1 MDVLLFHPQK
11 KIDVGAFPFGD
22 AAQLLYYRAHVVIVE
37 MDPLLHRLLH
47 GVPVSLFKALLR
59 AGSDFKKTPILRVK
73 SLQYRL
79 GNQ

>member
-1 MDVLLFHPQK
+1 
-11 KIDVGAFPFGD
+11 
-22 AAQLLYYRAHVVIVE
+22 

>member
-1 MDVLLFHPQK
+1 MLFPSVMQRSCSTT
-11 KIDVGAFPFGD
+11 
-22 AAQLLYYRAHVVIVE
+22 RAHVVIVE

>member
-1 MDVLLFHPQK
+1 MGVLLFHPQK
-11 KIDVGAFPFGD
+11 KIDIGAFPFGD
-22 AAQLLYYRAHVVIVE
+22 AAQLLYYQAHVVVVE

-47 GVPVSLFKALLR
+47 RVPVSLFKALLR
-59 AGSDFKKTPILRVK
+59 AGGHLEETPVLGVK